1 MHEMALVREVLN
13 VVLAE
18 CATRPVKGVKAVH
31 LTIGELRDVVDE
43 YVPGL
48 FAHLAR
54 GTVAEGAVI
63 TIEHTPYR
71 VRCNQCGELFTPD
84 LKNPKSWVCPGCGA
98 ARDYSPYS
106 GMEFRIDAIE
116 AVPLAQKP
124 AAQQSAV
131 SK

>member
-18 CATRPVKGVKAVH
+18 CAARPVKEVRSIR

-54 GTVAEGAVI
+54 GTVAEGAAIV
-63 TIEHTPYR
+63 IEHTPYQ
-71 VRCNQCGELFTPD
+71 VKCNQCGELFSPNLHDSTT
-84 LKNPKSWVCPGCGA
+84 WACPRCKA
-98 ARDYSPYS
+98 MRDYSPHS

-116 AVPLAQKP
+116 AVSAMREP
-124 AAQQSAV
+124 AA
-131 SK
+131 

>member
-18 CATRPVKGVKAVH
+18 CATRPVKEVRSIH

-54 GTVAEGAVI
+54 GTVAEGASIV
-63 TIEHTPYR
+63 IEHTPYQ
-71 VRCNQCGELFTPD
+71 VKCNQCGELFSPD
-84 LKNPKSWVCPGCGA
+84 LHDPATWNCPRCKA
-98 ARDYSPYS
+98 ARDYSPHS

-116 AVPLAQKP
+116 AVPATREP
-124 AAQQSAV
+124 AI
-131 SK
+131 